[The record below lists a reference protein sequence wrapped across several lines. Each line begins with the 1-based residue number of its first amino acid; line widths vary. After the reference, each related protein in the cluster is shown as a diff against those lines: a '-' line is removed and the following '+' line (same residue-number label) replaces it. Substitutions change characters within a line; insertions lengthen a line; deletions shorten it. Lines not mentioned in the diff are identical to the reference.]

1 MKIVCKQYPRP
12 VAQIHLCIQYTRCY
26 CFQLKRQD
34 DTLHPSCTTEPIC
47 FQHMQDVPY
56 ATFLLFVYFRHPLTS
71 MYRLLSVTSLLWQF
85 VELDSLRAW
94 LRFPGRFVSEIRSVW
109 CATVGHYKPQT
120 PPRAEPQDTCSCH
133 SQLQTWSLSSGE
145 PLRDLEKVLMIS
157 RCLLCCVRVL
167 VICQ

>member
-1 MKIVCKQYPRP
+1 MHIP
-12 VAQIHLCIQYTRCY
+12 VIY
-26 CFQLKRQD
+26 K
-34 DTLHPSCTTEPIC
+34 
-47 FQHMQDVPY
+47 M
-56 ATFLLFVYFRHPLTS
+56 LLFSAEKTRRHPPSFMHNWTYMLSAYAGRPLCNISTLCLFQTPSNIHVSPPLGHLTALAVCRA
-71 MYRLLSVTSLLWQF
+71 RLIASVTKIPRSLC
-85 VELDSLRAW
+85 E
-94 LRFPGRFVSEIRSVW
+94 W